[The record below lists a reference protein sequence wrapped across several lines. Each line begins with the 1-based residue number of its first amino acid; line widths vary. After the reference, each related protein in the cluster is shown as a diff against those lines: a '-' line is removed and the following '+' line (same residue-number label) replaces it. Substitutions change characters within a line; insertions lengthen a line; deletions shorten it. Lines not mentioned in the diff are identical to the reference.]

1 MIPKYDLS
9 DFIFMVTALVFYQH
23 ASKRPHE
30 SLLRE
35 KKKQKKTKAIQL
47 KKENKTKINGLNC
60 FARAANKFRSEF
72 MDKIYG
78 NACVWMQHQRILFV
92 MITNSD

>member
-35 KKKQKKTKAIQL
+35 KKT
-47 KKENKTKINGLNC
+47 KENKSNTIKERN
-60 FARAANKFRSEF
+60 
-72 MDKIYG
+72 
-78 NACVWMQHQRILFV
+78 
-92 MITNSD
+92 

>member
-1 MIPKYDLS
+1 MKEI
-9 DFIFMVTALVFYQH
+9 
-23 ASKRPHE
+23 
-30 SLLRE
+30 E
-35 KKKQKKTKAIQL
+35 K
-47 KKENKTKINGLNC
+47 NKTKINGLNC